1 MKKSLMFVSFFVLVL
16 VGTGCG
22 GGANSG
28 SGGGSGVGT
37 GSGVGNGAGGAT
49 GASTGAGSAGDVA
62 TDLPIAQQIDAL
74 IDMDLYEDALARL
87 EGQDTQDPQIRM
99 LREKTHLN
107 YGLHS
112 MMTFDQ
118 TEMRTRM
125 NRALRQFTIVLEIN
139 PQNRV
144 AREQIDQILMI
155 YGTMPDRSPDPDVL
169 EGLRKVG
176 YEI

>member
-1 MKKSLMFVSFFVLVL
+1 MAMTLKTYLMLTLIALVVLS
-16 VGTGCG
+16 CG
-22 GGANSG
+22 GNANSG
-28 SGGGSGVGT
+28 NSGGPDSGMADA
-37 GSGVGNGAGGAT
+37 N
-49 GASTGAGSAGDVA
+49 DVA

-74 IDMDLYEDALARL
+74 IDMDLYEDALERL
-87 EGQDTQDPQIRM
+87 EGQDMQDSQIRM

-169 EGLRKVG
+169 EGLRTVG